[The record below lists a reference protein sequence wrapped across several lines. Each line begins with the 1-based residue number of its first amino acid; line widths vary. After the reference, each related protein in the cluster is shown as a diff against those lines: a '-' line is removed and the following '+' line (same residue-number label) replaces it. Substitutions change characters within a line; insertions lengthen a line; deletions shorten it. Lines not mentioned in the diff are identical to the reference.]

1 MTSQPTEMCLY
12 TEPIICEQ
20 VFSRNALGFL
30 WAKRDE
36 LDPGVSSILDA
47 LYKNRRKGSV
57 DGSARITYSLP
68 KTGAGKLGFGR
79 MYGSKGGMETL
90 EKECRGTLCE
100 QFYYDI
106 DVKNAHPVILVQFAK
121 RYYNV
126 DMVEVGKYCDNRD
139 AYLAQI
145 SDNRDEAKTA
155 IIKIFYN
162 GANEYPFLKK
172 LQDEIKG
179 FIKTHLMND
188 KRYSQLLAYVK
199 KQDGNTYGTFL
210 SYILH
215 TEERRIM
222 LAMRS
227 ALFAENWKVD
237 VLAYDGVMIRKDPKN
252 VFDESLLRRTEE
264 AVCNKTGYTIELVNK
279 KFESYEVPANDGEVD
294 FKVSKEMY
302 DERKA
307 EFEENHFYY
316 APSNTIAEVNGDN
329 IAFYE
334 IPHAKTMFIKYDFTH
349 SKLIKDRT
357 SFIDLWLHD
366 NNRRTITNIDQ
377 KPSDD
382 PNTYSPPTI
391 FRYTTFEDADDQ
403 GEVKLF
409 LDLVDI
415 LTGKQKPLAEYLLNW
430 TAHIIQKPFENPKTA
445 IILTGEKG
453 CGKDTYGDLISEW
466 IVGEKYYHNYTST
479 TQFWDKYDCD
489 RLNKFFIKLEEASG
503 ALNRQHI
510 GEMKARITA
519 HNQTFNPKGVKSMTT
534 NNYNRFLFTSNEAK
548 PVQVEDAERR
558 FNVFACSADQVGKHE
573 YWDEIRNMLFCP
585 RGAAVI
591 GKYLATLDIS
601 KFDPRKLPENAY
613 QNHIIESEQSAEAQF
628 IKNWDGADATATE
641 LFHLYQYYCRDNELP
656 YVKSAQMLGHRLCKF
671 IRDGVLQKKKVTE
684 AMVYFKPGA
693 QEEIK
698 AKKAQIAAQEAQEA
712 QIAAQEEAVAQ
723 EEQKKRMPWI
733 KPTAA

>member
-1 MTSQPTEMCLY
+1 MTSQPTEMCLFN
-12 TEPIICEQ
+12 EPIICEQ
-20 VFSRNALGFL
+20 VFSRKSLGFL

-36 LDPGVSSILDA
+36 LDPGVASILDS

-57 DGSARITYSLP
+57 DGSSRITYSLP

-126 DMVEVGKYCDNRD
+126 DMIEVGKYCDNRE

-145 SDNRDEAKTA
+145 SDNKDEAKTA

-179 FIKTHLMND
+179 FIKTHLMTD
-188 KRYSQLLAYVK
+188 TRYAGLLAYVK
-199 KQDGNTYGTFL
+199 KQDGNTNGTFL
-210 SYILH
+210 SHILQ

-252 VFDESLLRRTEE
+252 IFDESLLRRTEE
-264 AVCNKTGYTIELVNK
+264 AVRNNTGYTIELVNK
-279 KFESYEVPANDGEVD
+279 KFESYDVPANDGEVD

-366 NNRRTITNIDQ
+366 NDRRTITKIDQ

-391 FRYTTFEDADDQ
+391 FRYTTFEPAEDQ
-403 GEVKLF
+403 GEIKLF
-409 LDLVDI
+409 LELVNI
-415 LTGKQKPLAEYLLNW
+415 LTGKQELLAEYLLNW

-453 CGKDTYGDLISEW
+453 CGKDTYGDFISEW

-519 HNQTFNPKGVKSMTT
+519 HNQTFNPKGIKSVTA
-534 NNYNRFLFTSNEAK
+534 NNYNRYLMTSNEAK
-548 PVQVEDAERR
+548 PVQVEDGERR
-558 FNVFACSADQVGKHE
+558 FNVFPCSADWVGKHE
-573 YWDEIRNMLFCP
+573 QWDEVRRILFCP
-585 RGAAVI
+585 RGAAII

-613 QNHIIESEQSAEAQF
+613 QNHIIESEQSAETLF
-628 IKNWDGADATATE
+628 IKNWEGVEVEMSD
-641 LFHLYQYYCRDNELP
+641 LFHLYQQYCRENDLA
-656 YVKSAQMLGHRLCKF
+656 YVKSSQMLGHRLCKF
-671 IRDGVLQKKKVTE
+671 IRDGILQKKKTAT
-684 AMVYFKPGA
+684 AMVYFKPT
-693 QEEIK
+693 
-698 AKKAQIAAQEAQEA
+698 
-712 QIAAQEEAVAQ
+712 AV
-723 EEQKKRMPWI
+723 
-733 KPTAA
+733 